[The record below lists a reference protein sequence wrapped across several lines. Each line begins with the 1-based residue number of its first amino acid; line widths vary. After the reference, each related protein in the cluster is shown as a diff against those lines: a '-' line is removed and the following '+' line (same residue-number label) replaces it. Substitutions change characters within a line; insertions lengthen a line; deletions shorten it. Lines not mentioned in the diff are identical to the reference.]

1 MPCELID
8 LNQQTFDYDHHTSY
22 FFNHLNISS
31 LQLHF
36 DELLNFRHTFSNLP
50 AIIFI
55 TETRI
60 NVDTYVNITIPDYT
74 FFHKPSH
81 TKADGVG
88 AYVSRKLNFK
98 ILDNLSINVHGCLVQ
113 CRFSRLQ

>member
-1 MPCELID
+1 LPFLLKHFTLFI
-8 LNQQTFDYDHHTSY
+8 
-22 FFNHLNISS
+22 HLNISA

-36 DELLNFRHTFSNLP
+36 DELLNFLHTCSNPP

-60 NVDTYVNITIPDYT
+60 DVDLHVNITIPDYT

-81 TKADGVG
+81 TKAGGVG
-88 AYVSRKLNFK
+88 VLYRES
-98 ILDNLSINVHGCLVQ
+98 
-113 CRFSRLQ
+113 